1 MSENSN
7 NEKSIIN
14 LNEDDDENENE
25 KTLSPKINRE
35 PIKISKEKFNTE
47 NSDVGFALLRGA
59 NWVYCIK
66 KLHCIIGRRPM
77 KYNRQNNPYRTTWD
91 FDVDL
96 GPVKKVSKQH
106 ALILYNFQIGSF
118 EIKNISKK
126 FTIKVNGEIMNYNEE
141 MPLLNKSVIVIGN
154 QEFYF
159 LLPD

>member
-14 LNEDDDENENE
+14 LNEDDEENENE
-25 KTLSPKINRE
+25 KNLNQIINRE
-35 PIKISKEKFNTE
+35 PIKIAKDKFNTE

-77 KYNRQNNPYRTTWD
+77 KYNRQTNPVRTTWD
-91 FDVDL
+91 IDVDL

-126 FTIKVNGEIMNYNEE
+126 FTIKVNGELMNYNEE

>member
-1 MSENSN
+1 
-7 NEKSIIN
+7 
-14 LNEDDDENENE
+14 
-25 KTLSPKINRE
+25 
-35 PIKISKEKFNTE
+35 
-47 NSDVGFALLRGA
+47 
-59 NWVYCIK
+59 
-66 KLHCIIGRRPM
+66 M
-77 KYNRQNNPYRTTWD
+77 KYNRQTNPVRTTWD
-91 FDVDL
+91 IDVDL

-126 FTIKVNGEIMNYNEE
+126 FTIKVNGELMNYNEE

>member
-1 MSENSN
+1 MSENNST
-7 NEKSIIN
+7 IIN
-14 LNEDDDENENE
+14 LNEEEEE
-25 KTLSPKINRE
+25 KQITQVINRE
-35 PIKISKEKFNTE
+35 PLKISKEKFNSE
-47 NSDVGFALLRGA
+47 NSDIGFELLRGV

-77 KYNRQNNPYRTTWD
+77 KYNRQLNPIHTTWD
-91 FDVDL
+91 IDVDL

-106 ALILYNFQIGSF
+106 ALILYNFHIGSF
-118 EIKNISKK
+118 EIKNISQK
-126 FTIKVNGEIMNYNEE
+126 FTIKVNGELMNYNEE

>member
-14 LNEDDDENENE
+14 INEDDEENENE
-25 KTLSPKINRE
+25 KPSNQIITRE
-35 PIKISKEKFNTE
+35 PIKISKEKFNSE

-77 KYNRQNNPYRTTWD
+77 KYNRQSNPVHTNWEI
-91 FDVDL
+91 DVDL

-126 FTIKVNGEIMNYNEE
+126 FTIKVNGELMNYNEE